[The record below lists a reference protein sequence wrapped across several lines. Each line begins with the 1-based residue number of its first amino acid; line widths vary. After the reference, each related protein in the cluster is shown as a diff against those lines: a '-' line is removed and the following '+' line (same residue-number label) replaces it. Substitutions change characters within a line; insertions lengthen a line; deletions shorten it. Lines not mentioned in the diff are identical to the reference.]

1 MRPQPVVDDP
11 DTAGFFAAA
20 AQGRLAICRCP
31 SCDAVLHAPVAY
43 CRSCGGFG
51 QRWVEVAPRGR
62 IYSYSVV
69 THQVHPG
76 FPTPFTLL
84 LVELDDVPE
93 VRLVGRLPGRPDVH
107 IGQPVVADF
116 RPAGEGPPQPAWRL
130 A

>member
-1 MRPQPVVDDP
+1 MHPQPALDDP

-20 AQGRLAICRCP
+20 ARGQLAVCRCP
-31 SCDAVLHAPVAY
+31 ACDAVLHPPVGY

-51 QRWVEVAPRGR
+51 QRWAEVAPHGR

-69 THQVHPG
+69 THQVHPA

-84 LVELDDVPE
+84 LIELDELPE

-107 IGQPVVADF
+107 VGRRVVAEF
-116 RPAGEGPPQPAWRL
+116 PPVDDGARLPVWRL